1 MSDRYNVAIMGAT
14 GAVGQIFLELLAERD
29 FPMDELRLLA
39 SSRSVGK
46 ALTCGER
53 TLKVQELT
61 HDAFDGIDI
70 VLSSAGGAISKE
82 FVPSAIA
89 AGAVVVDNTS
99 AFRMDAA
106 VPLVVPEVNPQDL
119 DSHQGVIA
127 NPNCST
133 IIMVVPLW
141 PLHVRHRVRRIVVS
155 TYQAISGAGAKA
167 MEELETQTRDVLS
180 GKAAVPAEL
189 PYQIAFNLFSHNTTI
204 GADGYC
210 EEETKMIR
218 ETRKMFHDDSIL
230 VSPTCIRVPI
240 LRAHSEAMNLE
251 FEEPVSA
258 EEVRSILAQ
267 APGVTIVDDRE
278 GNHFPM
284 PLEASGVDNV
294 LVGRIRQDLS
304 RPDGTGVDMFLSGDQ
319 LRKGA
324 ALNAMQIAETLI
336 ERGQL
341 RQQAASAVS

>member
-29 FPMDELRLLA
+29 FPMGELRVLA

-46 ALTCGER
+46 QLTCGDRMVE
-53 TLKVQELT
+53 VQQLT
-61 HDAFDGIDI
+61 HDSFAGIDV
-70 VLSSAGGAISKE
+70 VLSSASGDISRE
-82 FVPSAIA
+82 FIPSAVE

-99 AFRMDAA
+99 AFRMDPE
-106 VPLVVPEVNPQDL
+106 VPLVVPEVNPGDL
-119 DSHQGVIA
+119 DGHNGIIA

-141 PLHVRHRVRRIVVS
+141 PVHAKHPIRRVVVS

-180 GKAAVPAEL
+180 GKPAAPQEL
-189 PYQIAFNLFSHNTTI
+189 PHQIAFNLFSHNSSI
-204 GADGYC
+204 GDDGYC

-218 ETRKMFHDDSIL
+218 ETRKMFHDDGIQIT
-230 VSPTCIRVPI
+230 PTCIRVPI
-240 LRAHSEAMNLE
+240 FRAHSEAVNIE
-251 FEEPVSA
+251 FESPVTA
-258 EEVRSILAQ
+258 DEVRDIVASS
-267 APGVTIVDDRE
+267 PGVTVVDDRQ

-284 PLEASGVDNV
+284 PLEASGVDDV

-324 ALNAMQIAETLI
+324 ALNAIQIAEVLV

-341 RQQAASAVS
+341 RPQAAATV

>member
-29 FPMDELRLLA
+29 FPIDELRLLA
-39 SSRSVGK
+39 SSRSVGTE
-46 ALTCGER
+46 LNCGER
-53 TLKVQELT
+53 SVKVQELT
-61 HDAFDGIDI
+61 RDSFDGIDI
-70 VLSSAGGAISKE
+70 VLSSAGGDISKE
-82 FVPSAIA
+82 FVPAAVA

-99 AFRMDAA
+99 AFRMQPD

-119 DSHQGVIA
+119 DDHHGIIA

-141 PLHVRHRVRRIVVS
+141 PLHTRHPVRRVVVS

-167 MEELETQTRDVLS
+167 MAELETQTRDVLS
-180 GKAAVPAEL
+180 GKPAAPQEF
-189 PYQIAFNLFSHNTTI
+189 PQQIAFNLFSHNSAI

-210 EEETKMIR
+210 EEESKMIR
-218 ETRKMFHDDSIL
+218 ETRKMFHDEGIL
-230 VSPTCIRVPI
+230 VTPTCIRVPI
-240 LRAHSEAMNLE
+240 LRAHSETLNIE
-251 FEEPVSA
+251 FEEPVTA
-258 EEVRSILAQ
+258 QEVRQILQQ
-267 APGVTIVDDRE
+267 APGITLVDDRE

-284 PLEASGVDNV
+284 PLEASGVDDV

-304 RPDGTGVDMFLSGDQ
+304 RPDGTGVDLFLSGDQ

-324 ALNAMQIAETLI
+324 ALNAMQIAEVLV

-341 RQQAASAVS
+341 HSSPATASA

>member
-1 MSDRYNVAIMGAT
+1 MSKHYNVAIMGAT

-29 FPMDELRLLA
+29 LPVNELRLLA

-46 ALTCGER
+46 KLTCGER
-53 TLKVQELT
+53 TLEVQELT
-61 HDAFDGIDI
+61 HDAFDGIDLL
-70 VLSSAGGAISKE
+70 LSSAGGSISKE
-82 FVPSAIA
+82 FVPSAIS

-99 AFRMDAA
+99 AFRMDPD

-119 DSHQGVIA
+119 DGHNGVIA

-141 PLHVRHRVRRIVVS
+141 PLHTRHRVRRIVVS

-167 MEELETQTRDVLS
+167 MEELEAQTRDVLA
-180 GKAAVPAEL
+180 GKAAVPREL
-189 PYQIAFNLFSHNTTI
+189 PYQIAFNLFSHNTAI
-204 GADGYC
+204 GTDGYC

-218 ETRKMFHDDSIL
+218 ETRKMFHDDGIL

-240 LRAHSEAMNLE
+240 LRAHSEAMNVE
-251 FEEPVSA
+251 FEEPVTA
-258 EEVRSILAQ
+258 DEVRSILAL
-267 APGVTIVDDRE
+267 APGVTLVDDRE

-304 RPDGTGVDMFLSGDQ
+304 RPDGTGIDMFLSGDQ

-324 ALNAMQIAETLI
+324 ALNAMQIAEALI
-336 ERGQL
+336 ERGL
-341 RQQAASAVS
+341 LTSRVAAP

>member
-1 MSDRYNVAIMGAT
+1 
-14 GAVGQIFLELLAERD
+14 
-29 FPMDELRLLA
+29 
-39 SSRSVGK
+39 
-46 ALTCGER
+46 
-53 TLKVQELT
+53 
-61 HDAFDGIDI
+61 
-70 VLSSAGGAISKE
+70 AGGAISKQ
-82 FVPSAIA
+82 FVPSAID

-99 AFRMDAA
+99 AFRMDAG

-119 DSHQGVIA
+119 DGHRGIIA

-141 PLHVRHRVRRIVVS
+141 PLHVRHRVRRVVVS

-180 GKAAVPAEL
+180 GKAATPREL
-189 PYQIAFNLFSHNTTI
+189 PYQIAFNLFSHNTRI
-204 GADGYC
+204 GPDGYC
-210 EEETKMIR
+210 EEEAKMIR
-218 ETRKMFHDDSIL
+218 ETRKMFHDDGIL
-230 VSPTCIRVPI
+230 VTPTCIRVPI
-240 LRAHSEAMNLE
+240 LRAHSEAVNIE
-251 FEEPVSA
+251 FHEPVTA
-258 EEVRSILAQ
+258 DEVRSILAE
-267 APGVTIVDDRE
+267 APGITIVDDRE

-324 ALNAMQIAETLI
+324 ALNAIQIAEALI

-341 RQQAASAVS
+341 RTEK

>member
-1 MSDRYNVAIMGAT
+1 MTNHYNVAIMGAT

-29 FPMDELRLLA
+29 FPTDELRLLA

-46 ALTCGER
+46 QLTCGER
-53 TLKVQELT
+53 TLRVQELT

-70 VLSSAGGAISKE
+70 VLSSAGGSISKQ
-82 FVPSAIA
+82 FVPSAIS

-99 AFRMDAA
+99 AFRMDPD

-119 DSHQGVIA
+119 DGHRGIIA

-141 PLHVRHRVRRIVVS
+141 PLHTRHRVRRVVVS

-167 MEELETQTRDVLS
+167 MAELETQTRDVLD
-180 GKAAVPAEL
+180 GKAAVPREL
-189 PYQIAFNLFSHNTTI
+189 PHQIAFNLFSHNTAI

-218 ETRKMFHDDSIL
+218 ETRKMFHDDGIL

-240 LRAHSEAMNLE
+240 LRAHSEAMNVE
-251 FEEPVSA
+251 FEESVTA
-258 EEVRSILAQ
+258 DEVRSILAQ
-267 APGVTIVDDRE
+267 APGVTLVDDRE

-324 ALNAMQIAETLI
+324 ALNAMQIAEALI
-336 ERGQL
+336 ERGL
-341 RQQAASAVS
+341 LESRAAAPR

>member
-29 FPMDELRLLA
+29 FPMGELRVLA

-46 ALTCGER
+46 QLTCGDR
-53 TLKVQELT
+53 TVEVQQLT
-61 HDAFDGIDI
+61 YDSFAGIDV
-70 VLSSAGGAISKE
+70 VLSSASGDISRE
-82 FVPSAIA
+82 FVPSAVE

-99 AFRMDAA
+99 AFRMDPE
-106 VPLVVPEVNPQDL
+106 VPLVVPEVNPGDL
-119 DSHQGVIA
+119 DGHNGIIA

-141 PLHVRHRVRRIVVS
+141 PVHAKHPIRRVVVS

-180 GKAAVPAEL
+180 GKPAAPQEL
-189 PYQIAFNLFSHNTTI
+189 PHQIAFNLFSHNSSI
-204 GADGYC
+204 GDDGYC

-218 ETRKMFHDDSIL
+218 ETRKMFHDDGIQIT
-230 VSPTCIRVPI
+230 PTCIRVPI
-240 LRAHSEAMNLE
+240 FRAHSEAVNIE
-251 FEEPVSA
+251 FESPVTA
-258 EEVRSILAQ
+258 DEVRDILASS
-267 APGVTIVDDRE
+267 PGVTVVDDRQ

-284 PLEASGVDNV
+284 PLEASGVDDV

-324 ALNAMQIAETLI
+324 ALNAIQIVEVLV

-341 RQQAASAVS
+341 RPQAAATM